1 MDVSAARR
9 NEIELD
15 LLRLVMRSYR
25 MLPLFYGVIGTAI
38 ALYVESGYPAR
49 TVTIWLG
56 VFLATQAEYA
66 VFQHRF
72 FSHPPPPDAQSS
84 WTRRCARRYFF
95 MNLVWAFV
103 VPLFWS
109 AGDDIQNLALILMQ
123 VVHVIATSM
132 TGSFR
137 RPLYYGATLPPAGMA
152 IAAALMAGHPIFTGM
167 GFGFAATYLYL
178 MRIARQSRKQA
189 EEALALRYHNHD
201 LIADLAT
208 ARDASEAARD
218 FAINANEELRRSE
231 ERFRALVE
239 NAFDAIVVT
248 DENAAITYASPSVR
262 AIGVRPEE
270 LIGREVLTFMRPGE
284 ATRIKSRL
292 DAQGGHTP
300 PGQPIEFY
308 TLGPTGRVHWFESS
322 VTDLRSDP
330 NVGGFI
336 INLRDITE
344 RKRSESELVG
354 QFRVLKALA
363 ADVPIDEVMMLLA
376 RGAEETN
383 PGARAAVYLIDQDRK
398 LTLCAAPS
406 FPPSFAASAAA
417 YWEKRKDGSFGGVAE
432 ENGQRYIN
440 EDMLSDR
447 NDPDIIAFA
456 REHGVR
462 ALWFQGIISRG
473 GNAIGAVALYM
484 PQPRR
489 PNAAERAYLQSAAH
503 LGGIA
508 IDRRRAE
515 QDLREATEAAEMANR
530 AKSKF
535 LANMSHELRT
545 PLNAIIGF
553 SEIMRDGLFGA
564 LGSPRY
570 SEYAKDI
577 YDSGR
582 HLLNVIDDILDISKI
597 EAGRYPLE
605 EQNIDLG
612 ETLRWSIDI
621 VRPRTT
627 EKNQTV
633 RLDIPAG
640 LPQLLVDLRA
650 MRQIMLNLLSNASKF
665 TPEQGRIE
673 VSVHIHP
680 DGAVEIAVS
689 DTGIGI
695 PPEKLGEVM
704 KPFGQVDDSTAR
716 QYGGT
721 GLGLSITKSLVE
733 LHGGTFRLDSML
745 GEGTVATLTLPAER
759 LQRTLRKLGG

>member
-1 MDVSAARR
+1 MEVSAVRQ

-25 MLPLFYGVIGTAI
+25 ALPLFYSTIGIAI
-38 ALYVESGYPAR
+38 ALYIKSGYPAA
-49 TVTIWLG
+49 VVAAWLG
-56 VFLATQAEYA
+56 IFLLTQMEYA
-66 VFQHRF
+66 VFQRRF
-72 FSHPPPPDAQSS
+72 FNHPPSPDAQSS
-84 WTRRCARRYFF
+84 WTRRCAWRYFF
-95 MNLVWAFV
+95 MNLIWICV

-109 AGDDIQNLALILMQ
+109 RVDDIQNLALILMQ

-132 TGSFR
+132 TGPFR

-152 IAAALMAGHPIFTGM
+152 IAAALVDGQPVFTSM

-178 MRIARQSRKQA
+178 LRIARQSREQA
-189 EEALALRYHNHD
+189 EEALALRYRNND
-201 LIADLAT
+201 LIADLAA
-208 ARDASEAARD
+208 ARDASDVARGLAEEA
-218 FAINANEELRRSE
+218 NKELRRRE

-248 DENAAITYASPSVR
+248 DENATITYASPSVR
-262 AIGVRPEE
+262 TIGLQPEKM
-270 LIGREVLTFMRPGE
+270 IGREALSFMQSAE
-284 ATRIKSRL
+284 ATRVRSRF
-292 DAQGGHTP
+292 DANDGHTP
-300 PGQPIEFY
+300 PRQHIEFY
-308 TLGPTGRVHWFESS
+308 TLAPTGRVHWFESS
-322 VTDLRSDP
+322 VTDLRADP

-344 RKRSESELVG
+344 RKRNGTELLG

-363 ADVPIDEVMMLLA
+363 ADAPIEEVMTLLA
-376 RGAEETN
+376 QGAEETN
-383 PGARAAVYLIDQDRK
+383 PGARAAVYLVDGDRK
-398 LTLCAAPS
+398 LVLCAAPS
-406 FPPSFAASAAA
+406 FPSTFAASAAA
-417 YWEKRKDGSFGGVAE
+417 YWEKRKNEPFGGVAE
-432 ENGQRYIN
+432 EDGQRYIN
-440 EDMLSDR
+440 EDMLAEH
-447 NDPDIIAFA
+447 NDPDIVAFA

-462 ALWFQGIISRG
+462 ALWFQGIVSRG
-473 GNAIGAVALYM
+473 GDAIGAVALYM
-484 PQPRR
+484 PEPRR
-489 PNAAERAYLQSAAH
+489 PNSSERAYLLSAAH

-515 QDLREATEAAEMANR
+515 RNLREAMETAEMANR

-570 SEYAKDI
+570 SEYARDI
-577 YDSGR
+577 YDSGS

-605 EQNIDLG
+605 EQNIDVD

-621 VRPRTT
+621 VRPRTND
-627 EKNQTV
+627 KRQSV
-633 RLDIPAG
+633 ILDIPPG
-640 LPQLLVDLRA
+640 LPRLLADPRA

-665 TPEQGRIE
+665 TPDQGCIK
-673 VSVHIHP
+673 VSVRLRR
-680 DGAVEIAVS
+680 DGDVEIAVS

-733 LHGGTFRLDSML
+733 LHGGTFRLDSIL
-745 GEGTVATLTLPAER
+745 GEGTVATFVLPGER
-759 LQRTLRKLGG
+759 LQRTLRKIRG